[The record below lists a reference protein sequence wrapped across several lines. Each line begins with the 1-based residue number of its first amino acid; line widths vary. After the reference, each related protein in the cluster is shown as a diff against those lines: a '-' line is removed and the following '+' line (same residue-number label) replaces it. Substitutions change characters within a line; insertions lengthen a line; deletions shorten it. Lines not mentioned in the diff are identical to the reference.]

1 MLKKVVVFTGAGMS
15 AESGIQ
21 TFRDS
26 NGLWENYN
34 VQEVATPRAWKKNP
48 QLVLKFYN
56 ERRRNILQAKPN
68 NAHLAIA
75 SLEQDYAV
83 TVITQNI
90 DDLHERGGSTKVMH
104 LHGEIFKMRSEYNEA
119 LIYPIEHDIQWG
131 DCASDGHQLRPH
143 IVWFEEE
150 VPMMENAILEA
161 KSADMFVVIGTSL
174 SVYPAA
180 SILHYLPPDM
190 PVIVIDT
197 KVPAI
202 NRSHVTYIEKPAT
215 EGINDLRTFLKMMY

>member
-1 MLKKVVVFTGAGMS
+1 MVVFTGAGMS

-26 NGLWENYN
+26 NGLWEKYAIE
-34 VQEVATPRAWKKNP
+34 EVATPRAWRNNP

-56 ERRRNILQAKPN
+56 ERRKNILQAKPN

-75 SLEQDYAV
+75 SLEQNYEV

-90 DDLHERGGSTKVMH
+90 DDLHERGGSTNVMH
-104 LHGEIFKMRSEYNEA
+104 LHGEILKMRSEMNEA
-119 LIYPIEHDIQWG
+119 LIYPIKQDIQLG
-131 DCASDGHQLRPH
+131 DFASDGHQLRPH

-150 VPMMENAILEA
+150 VPMMEYAIQEA
-161 KSADMFVVIGTSL
+161 KTADVFVVIGTSL

-180 SILHYLPPDM
+180 SILHYLPLAM

-197 KVPAI
+197 KVPMV
-202 NRSHVTYIEKPAT
+202 NRQHVTYIEKPAT
-215 EGINDLRTFLKMMY
+215 EGMIDLHAILKTI

>member
-1 MLKKVVVFTGAGMS
+1 MQKKVVVFTGAGMS

-26 NGLWENYN
+26 NGLWENYA
-34 VQEVATPRAWKKNP
+34 VTEVATPSAWRKNP

-56 ERRRNILQAKPN
+56 ERRKNILQAKPN

-75 SLEQDYAV
+75 SLEQNYEV

-90 DDLHERGGSTKVMH
+90 DDLHERGGSAKVMH
-104 LHGEIFKMRSEYNEA
+104 LHGEIFKMRSEKNEA
-119 LIYPIEHDIQWG
+119 LIYPVKHDIQIG
-131 DCASDGHQLRPH
+131 DCADDGHQLRPH

-150 VPMMENAILEA
+150 VPMMEYAIQEA
-161 KSADMFVVIGTSL
+161 KTADVFVVIGTSL

-180 SILHYLPPDM
+180 SILHYLPRSM

-197 KVPAI
+197 KVPVV
-202 NRSHVTYIEKPAT
+202 NRHHVTYIEKPAT
-215 EGINDLRTFLKMMY
+215 EGMIDLHAILKTI